1 MKQLPLRLLSFSL
14 LATSITLMSGFVSA
28 NAVQASAIS
37 LDNTSTSKNMLT
49 TDASAQV
56 NEENRRLPISTIPQI
71 PDHNPDHD
79 NASTSQPT
87 MLISFALIVGS
98 IAATAARYRQS
109 Y

>member
-1 MKQLPLRLLSFSL
+1 MKQLPLRLLSSSL

-37 LDNTSTSKNMLT
+37 FDNTTTSINTLT
-49 TDASAQV
+49 HDASAQV
-56 NEENRRLPISTIPQI
+56 NEANRRLPISTMPHIPE
-71 PDHNPDHD
+71 HNPNHD
-79 NASTSQPT
+79 DSPTSQPT

-109 Y
+109 C